1 MNQLKLR
8 TKTLA
13 IAVLALIQILT
24 GASLPASAAGTFTAG
39 SVSFSGVTRVDQVM
53 TADPGTW
60 SPTPDTITYQWM
72 RDGSA
77 IAGATGR
84 TYTTQGEDFYT
95 SLSVVVTAT
104 KVGYTTASRETG
116 TLGIYTYSNFSNITI
131 PTISGTLRVGESIR
145 AVIGSYPVSTTLS
158 YKWYANGYEI
168 SGATSETYQLQP
180 AERGK
185 TMTVRVTSV
194 KRGYWDDYETSAAS
208 AVVANA
214 VPKVTWNA
222 NYSVLT
228 GKNIFTAYATQ
239 AYKSTATINAWCFL
253 VDGVALPLAEGTKGA
268 SFPVSPG
275 STTITRTN
283 NASTGCFTSSYSL
296 PYASIVLNVTNL
308 TPGSHTLSAFVR
320 DTDGLIGDTTNT
332 TIVVAKTAPTFAGV
346 FSSIPAVITD
356 EFSFSGTMTTHSP
369 SAPVRYLC
377 VQVDGAAISSVS
389 SFTVTGQYGAAA
401 TATFS
406 SGGSYPGCLAS
417 SGANLAGV
425 TLKLDSKQFSNGSHE
440 LTVVAISQDE
450 DTYWVSDV
458 SRQTIKTKNK
468 YIPTLT
474 WSSAI
479 NRVTVLGAVSSIAG
493 NISANIPG
501 APAKVTVSVADG
513 LGGWK
518 ELGTFEKNNSFSAPA
533 RLDKNTKVQVL
544 VFDEDGTQLL
554 EEISTALVS
563 PSIKLSTARVVTT
576 GTTLSASKSKRVTYT
591 VTAAKAQSAN
601 CTGKWSAGGGSG
613 SVSFKISRGSGT
625 VSFSP
630 RNAAGTF
637 SVVCSA
643 SGMTPNKAVVAKF

>member
-1 MNQLKLR
+1 MNHLKLR
-8 TKTLA
+8 TKTFA
-13 IAVLALIQILT
+13 IALLALIQILA
-24 GASLPASAAGTFTAG
+24 GATLPASAAGTFTAG

-104 KVGYTTASRETG
+104 KAGYTTASRETG
-116 TLGIYTYSNFSNITI
+116 TLGIYTYSYFSNIVI
-131 PTISGTLRVGESIR
+131 PTISGSLRVGESIR

-185 TMTVRVTSV
+185 TMSVRVTSV
-194 KRGYWDDYETSAAS
+194 KRGYWDDYQTSAVSLA
-208 AVVANA
+208 VANA

-253 VDGVALPLAEGTKGA
+253 IDGLALPLTEGPKGA

-275 STTITRTN
+275 STSTTRT
-283 NASTGCFTSSYSL
+283 STGAIGCFTSSSNL
-296 PYASIVLNVTNL
+296 PYSSILLDVTKL

-320 DTDGLIGDTTNT
+320 DTDGFIGDTTNT

-346 FSSIPAVITD
+346 YSSIPAVITD
-356 EFSFSGTMTTHSP
+356 EFSFSGTTTTHAP
-369 SAPVRYLC
+369 SAPVRYIC
-377 VQVDGAAISSVS
+377 VSVDGSPISSVS

-401 TATFS
+401 SANFV
-406 SGGSYPGCLAS
+406 SGGTYAGCLS
-417 SGANLAGV
+417 STGANLAGV
-425 TLKLDSKQFSNGSHE
+425 TVKLDSKQFSNGSHE
-440 LTVVAISQDE
+440 LSVYAMSADD
-450 DTYWVSDV
+450 DTYWISDT

-479 NRVTVLGAVSSIAG
+479 NRVTVIGAVSSIAG
-493 NISANIPG
+493 TISANIPG

-513 LGGWK
+513 FGGWK
-518 ELGTFEKNNSFSAPA
+518 LLDTVENNNSFSAPA

-544 VFDEDGTQLL
+544 VFDEDGTQML

-576 GTTLSASKSKRVTYT
+576 GTTLSASKSKRVSYT
-591 VTAAKAQSAN
+591 VTAAKAQSAS

-613 SVSFKISRGSGT
+613 NVSFKINKGTGT